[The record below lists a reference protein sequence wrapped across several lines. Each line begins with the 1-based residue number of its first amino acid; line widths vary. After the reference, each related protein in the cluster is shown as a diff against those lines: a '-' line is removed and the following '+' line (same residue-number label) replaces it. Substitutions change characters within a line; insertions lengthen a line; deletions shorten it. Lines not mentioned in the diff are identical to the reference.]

1 MIKTPKPTGH
11 SASPD
16 TPNINTTNT
25 GNRSVPIPGSSGAF
39 APGTHQLPGTFT
51 PHSSGSEVTGYPGVV
66 VSDITLSVITET
78 NARLADIALPESE
91 IHLLQPHESV
101 DGFFV
106 HLDGQT
112 YAHLEEGVHY
122 RVKLNAAGDYQ
133 IPWPEA
139 QGVTPPIL
147 KKIDGQP
154 RWRIEAPWYMAQS
167 RQSNLPVH
175 QQSAETSLAM
185 FLLDANLAT
194 LLPAAKDFPDG
205 IRPGPRRS
213 MYIDIAEG
221 TVQVSKKEG
230 AYKLASSSTNIVP
243 DITFE
248 QIPGHFLWRRKLP
261 AIADTQQDPQPG
273 SSRALTQPEEFGP
286 GPSKHP
292 RLQGD
297 SDPLDPMPTS
307 ELWNSWG
314 STTQPLVGDS
324 IEIDGRHFAILDQPG
339 HATEA
344 LVFIKPPQFSATRFD
359 AFEQMLLTT
368 PELQPRR
375 VMKLADRRTGLGSD
389 TWRIV
394 EGLPFAKSLTQIVS
408 NEFSYLSAHS
418 ANKVAREMFNRANDS
433 DEMTGPGI
441 NALFETMKYWE
452 NRFGGD
458 NRHIRQDL
466 IDPLML
472 LSPLPTDANGNRP
485 MPLPSA
491 EGLQRIDFNPN
502 LLSGSQYQSHRQTTR
517 ILFKDLLGANGY
529 QILHNFGVIQ
539 GNALLISRTGVD
551 HVFIMFMDKVPNYVV
566 RLFNPIT
573 WLEKI
578 ISGNKKSPQNRM
590 DTDVKENLRE
600 HLRTNRIIFLLGTNE
615 PLLTHEPNLIVT
627 RHS

>member
-1 MIKTPKPTGH
+1 MIKPPKPTGLP
-11 SASPD
+11 ASPD
-16 TPNINTTNT
+16 SPNINSSNT
-25 GNRSVPIPGSSGAF
+25 GNRVPIPGSSGTF

-51 PHSSGSEVTGYPGVV
+51 PHSSGSEVTGYPRVV

-78 NARLADIALPESE
+78 NARLAKIALPESE

-112 YAHLEEGVHY
+112 YAHLEEGGHY
-122 RVKLNAAGDYQ
+122 RVELNAAGDYQ
-133 IPWPEA
+133 IRWPEA

-154 RWRIEAPWYMAQS
+154 RWRIEAPWYIAQS

-230 AYKLASSSTNIVP
+230 AYKLASSSTINVP

-273 SSRALTQPEEFGP
+273 SSRALTQPEESGP
-286 GPSKHP
+286 GPSKRP
-292 RLQGD
+292 RLPAD

-314 STTQPLVGDS
+314 STTQPLAGDS

-368 PELQPRR
+368 PELQPRG
-375 VMKLADRRTGLGSD
+375 VVKLADMWTGRGGD
-389 TWRIV
+389 KWRV
-394 EGLPFAKSLTQIVS
+394 VPGLPFAKSLTQIVS
-408 NEFSYLSAHS
+408 DQFAYLSEHS
-418 ANKVAREMFNRANDS
+418 ANKVAREMFNRANHS
-433 DEMTGPGI
+433 DEMTGKGLH
-441 NALFETMKYWE
+441 ALFDTFKHWE
-452 NRFGGD
+452 SRVASDKNSII
-458 NRHIRQDL
+458 HQDL
-466 IDPLML
+466 SDPLML
-472 LSPLPTDANGNRP
+472 LSPLPTDANGNRH
-485 MPLPSA
+485 MPLPTA
-491 EGLQRIDFNPN
+491 EGLQRIDFDPK
-502 LLSGSQYQSHRQTTR
+502 LFFGSRYQSDRPSAR
-517 ILFKDLLGANGY
+517 SLFKDLLRGHGY
-529 QILHNFGVIQ
+529 QILHDFESNV
-539 GNALLISRTGVD
+539 GNALFISRTGVD
-551 HVFIMFMDKVPNYVV
+551 HAFIM
-566 RLFNPIT
+566 L
-573 WLEKI
+573 
-578 ISGNKKSPQNRM
+578 M
-590 DTDVKENLRE
+590 DTFHNNMVQLRDPMDWLKKRAIYHKMSEHVRNKLKE
-600 HLRTNRIIFLLGTNE
+600 HLRTDTIILLLGNKE
-615 PLLTHEPNLIVT
+615 LLPTHDSNLVVT
-627 RHS
+627 RYS